1 MVTVVLNNN
10 KMSSFDGGG
19 CSLLFD
25 TFVPISSII
34 TITTVVGY
42 TLPRNEC
49 FGLFWLFSW
58 TIAVIISLKGLP
70 PISDDPDDTY
80 ENNDNNKKVT
90 REEGGGGLFNTGS
103 DTNDQIWGIIILVGI
118 PLSMLLIL
126 FFWWKKQEV
135 SLSSSRRRKQQQK
148 RQYRL
153 IHNINPIRNFVLK
166 YVPLWSMVA
175 IHIYRLDGLSIVIP
189 FWKHESV
196 PKFIGY
202 QTIVLDVLVG
212 ITAIPFTYVLYRRK
226 RKTYEKK
233 KSIISAG
240 RTIGGVSIFIKQSW
254 MKDLFWLWN
263 SIGLYDLCS
272 AYIVLILNIFGI
284 GGPNITEPP
293 LLQQLGRHP
302 FPLLILFQVP
312 LAISIHILLLTNMH
326 EIVEEQQ
333 SSSALMNDSQLA
345 LPL

>member
-1 MVTVVLNNN
+1 
-10 KMSSFDGGG
+10 MSSFDGGG
-19 CSLLFD
+19 RSLLFD

-34 TITTVVGY
+34 TITIVVGY

-49 FGLFWLFSW
+49 FGLFWLLSW
-58 TIAVIISLKGLP
+58 TIAVIISLKGSSSS
-70 PISDDPDDTY
+70 SDEPNDTF
-80 ENNDNNKKVT
+80 NNNNNNNNKHVT
-90 REEGGGGLFNTGS
+90 REEKEEEEGGGLFNTGN
-103 DTNDQIWGIIILVGI
+103 DTNDQVWGIIILVGI

-126 FFWWKKQEV
+126 FVWWEKQEA
-135 SLSSSRRRKQQQK
+135 SISSSRRRKQQ

-153 IHNINPIRNFVLK
+153 SLCHDINPIRNFVLK
-166 YVPLWSMVA
+166 HVPLWSMVA

-196 PKFIGY
+196 PIFIGY
-202 QTIVLDVLVG
+202 QTIVLDILMG
-212 ITAIPFTYVLYRRK
+212 ITAIPFAYVLYRGK
-226 RKTYEKK
+226 RKTYEEK
-233 KSIISAG
+233 KSTIS
-240 RTIGGVSIFIKQSW
+240 GGGTTRSVSIFIKQSW
-254 MKDLFWLWN
+254 IKDLFWLWN

-293 LLQQLGRHP
+293 LLKQLGRHP

-326 EIVEEQQ
+326 EIIEEQQ
-333 SSSALMNDSQLA
+333 VSSSLMVDNQLA
-345 LPL
+345 LPR